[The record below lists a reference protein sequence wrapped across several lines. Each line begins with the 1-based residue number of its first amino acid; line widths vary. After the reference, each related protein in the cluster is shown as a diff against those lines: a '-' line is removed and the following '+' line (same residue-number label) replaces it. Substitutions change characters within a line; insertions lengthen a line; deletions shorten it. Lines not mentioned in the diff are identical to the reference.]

1 MMFRKVLA
9 GGAIFL
15 GLTVL
20 LFAPARGA
28 IALSSKSS
36 DFVSRL
42 FTRFQPGELSE
53 LSRLACFE
61 QSLAGIPDGASV
73 WIQTKDPYLEQRF
86 SDIGF
91 PRLHLVLA
99 KADYVVYV
107 NWDGAVAG
115 KVVNQLTCADVKIQV
130 VSHD

>member
-1 MMFRKVLA
+1 MFRKVLA
-9 GGAIFL
+9 GGVIIL

-28 IALSSKSS
+28 IAVSSQSS
-36 DFVSRL
+36 DFASRL
-42 FTRFQPGELSE
+42 LTRFQPGELGE

-61 QSLAGIPDGASV
+61 QSMADIPDGASV
-73 WIQTKDPYLEQRF
+73 WIQTTDPYLEQRF

-91 PRLHLVLA
+91 PRLRLVLA
-99 KADYVVYV
+99 KADYVVYA

-115 KVVNQLTCADVKIQV
+115 TVVNQLTCADVNIQV